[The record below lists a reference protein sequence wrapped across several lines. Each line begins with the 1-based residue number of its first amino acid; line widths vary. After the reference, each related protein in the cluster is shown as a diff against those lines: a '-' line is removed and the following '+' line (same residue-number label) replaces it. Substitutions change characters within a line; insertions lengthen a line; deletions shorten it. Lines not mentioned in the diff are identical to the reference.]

1 VALLQGQ
8 GLALNAT
15 FPEAVPDS
23 ASLKRV
29 IGVSH
34 FTFSSFNCIVGSGIF
49 AIPALAAAIMGPAA
63 ILGYLVCAVLIG
75 LVGLCFAEVGSR
87 VSSAGG
93 LYAYARVSLGPVAG
107 GVAATLLWLANS
119 VASGAALI
127 NFLADTIGAFW
138 PALDRTLPRLAFFA
152 AIYATLAA
160 VNIRGTRAGAR
171 LTMGFGLVKL
181 GALVLLIAAG
191 IFAIHGPNLHWGA
204 WPPLRTVG
212 QGAVLLFFVFMGLE
226 TGLGMSGEVMDPPR
240 TVPRAI
246 FLTLTLVAALY
257 IGLQLVSQGVLGAD
271 LPHSTAA
278 LVDTATVVFGPWG
291 TRVFVLVT
299 ILSIGGYLA
308 ADMLCSPRT
317 LYAPAEQGQLPRA
330 LARVHPR
337 FGTPAVAI
345 GTYTLLCFVAAAS
358 GSFRQLALVAA
369 SGTLMLYLIC
379 CLGLF
384 RLRVRNVAMAGKPF
398 RAPGGAFVPLA
409 ACAIIVWMLASLTL
423 PELLAAL
430 SIVIVSAIGYTI
442 QQQVLDR
449 RARPS

>member
-1 VALLQGQ
+1 M
-8 GLALNAT
+8 
-15 FPEAVPDS
+15 PDS
-23 ASLKRV
+23 PALERV

-49 AIPALAAAIMGPAA
+49 AIPALAAAIMGPPA
-63 ILGYLVCAVLIG
+63 ILGYLVCAVLVG

-107 GVAATLLWLANS
+107 GIAATLLWLANS
-119 VASGAALI
+119 VVSSAALV
-127 NFLADTIGAFW
+127 NFLADTIGSFW
-138 PALDRTLPRLAFFA
+138 PALGRTLPRLAFFA
-152 AIYATLAA
+152 AIYAALAA
-160 VNIRGTRAGAR
+160 VNIRGTRSGAR
-171 LTMGFGLVKL
+171 LTVGFGLVKL

-191 IFAIHGPNLHWGA
+191 VFAIHGPNLRWGTLPSLTA
-204 WPPLRTVG
+204 IG
-212 QGAVLLFFVFMGLE
+212 HGAVLLFFVFMGIE
-226 TGLGMSGEVMDPPR
+226 TGLGMSGEVVNPSR
-240 TVPRAI
+240 TLPRAI

-257 IGLQLVSQGVLGAD
+257 IGLQLVSQGVLGAA

-291 TRVFVLVT
+291 TRAFVLVT
-299 ILSIGGYLA
+299 VLSIGGYLA

-337 FGTPAVAI
+337 FGTPVIAI

-358 GSFRQLALVAA
+358 GSFRQLALVAS

-384 RLRVRNVAMAGKPF
+384 RLRARHVAMAGKPF
-398 RAPGGAFVPLA
+398 RAPGGPFVPLA

-423 PELLAAL
+423 PELIAAL
-430 SIVIVSAIGYTI
+430 SIVIVSGSGYTI
-442 QQQVLDR
+442 QQWVLER
-449 RARPS
+449 RARPSLAGVARLGPLETPAPK

>member
-1 VALLQGQ
+1 
-8 GLALNAT
+8 
-15 FPEAVPDS
+15 
-23 ASLKRV
+23 
-29 IGVSH
+29 
-34 FTFSSFNCIVGSGIF
+34 
-49 AIPALAAAIMGPAA
+49 
-63 ILGYLVCAVLIG
+63 
-75 LVGLCFAEVGSR
+75 
-87 VSSAGG
+87 
-93 LYAYARVSLGPVAG
+93 
-107 GVAATLLWLANS
+107 
-119 VASGAALI
+119 
-127 NFLADTIGAFW
+127 
-138 PALDRTLPRLAFFA
+138 
-152 AIYATLAA
+152 
-160 VNIRGTRAGAR
+160 
-171 LTMGFGLVKL
+171 
-181 GALVLLIAAG
+181 
-191 IFAIHGPNLHWGA
+191 
-204 WPPLRTVG
+204 
-212 QGAVLLFFVFMGLE
+212 
-226 TGLGMSGEVMDPPR
+226 
-240 TVPRAI
+240 
-246 FLTLTLVAALY
+246 
-257 IGLQLVSQGVLGAD
+257 
-271 LPHSTAA
+271 
-278 LVDTATVVFGPWG
+278 
-291 TRVFVLVT
+291 VFVLVT